1 LVDQAEILGICLVY
15 NADIGAHMIRTLF
28 DFMPMMS
35 IWRQALQALKLIA
48 ILVNVF
54 DVLLGCV
61 FLLIGSSEI
70 LLGVMHGLIGYAR
83 AASVV

>member
-1 LVDQAEILGICLVY
+1 MVY
-15 NADIGAHMIRTLF
+15 NTDVGAYVICTRF
-28 DFMPMMS
+28 DFMLMVS
-35 IWRQALQALKLIA
+35 IRRQALQALKLIA

-70 LLGVMHGLIGYAR
+70 LLGIMHGLIGYAE